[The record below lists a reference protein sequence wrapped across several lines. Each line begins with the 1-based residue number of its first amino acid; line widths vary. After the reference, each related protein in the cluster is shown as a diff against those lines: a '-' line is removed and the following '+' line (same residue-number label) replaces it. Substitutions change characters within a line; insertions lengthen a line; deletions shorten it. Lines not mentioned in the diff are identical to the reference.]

1 MNYLISHKQLYK
13 LMTKYLNDFKD
24 SAHESRF
31 EQYLYIAQPSGEDWN
46 LTLSY
51 DFSDGELA
59 IEEAWLED
67 FISWF
72 PISMDDSAEFVK
84 DWFEENYNLPVN
96 SVVHHY
102 VI

>member
-13 LMTKYLNDFKD
+13 LMTVYLNDFKD

-31 EQYLYIAQPSGEDWN
+31 ENFLYVAQPSGEDWN

>member
-1 MNYLISHKQLYK
+1 
-13 LMTKYLNDFKD
+13 MTLYLNDFKD
-24 SAHESRF
+24 SAHVSRF
-31 EQYLYIAQPSGEDWN
+31 EHYLYIAQPSGEDWN

-59 IEEAWLED
+59 IEESWLKD

-72 PISMDDSAEFVK
+72 PISIDDGAEFVK
-84 DWFEENYNLPVN
+84 DWFEDNYNLPVH
-96 SVVHHY
+96 SVVHHN

>member
-1 MNYLISHKQLYK
+1 
-13 LMTKYLNDFKD
+13 MTVYLNDLKN
-24 SAHESRF
+24 SSHESRF
-31 EQYLYIAQPSGEDWN
+31 ENFLYIAQTNGEDWELN
-46 LTLSY
+46 LSY

-59 IEEAWLED
+59 IEESWLED

-72 PISMDDSAEFVK
+72 PISMDDSVEFIK
-84 DWFEENYNLPVN
+84 DWFEETYNLPVH